1 MKILNVLAAA
11 LALLPLVGCA
21 AQTPAQSDYA
31 PQESQRLT
39 IYTSHK
45 EEVYLPIIRE
55 FEERTGIWVDIVSG
69 GTNEILDRI
78 AAEQDDPV
86 ADVMFGGGVE
96 SLQYYQA
103 CFSPYVTSE
112 ADSIQDAFRAAD
124 DIWTP
129 FSALPIVLI
138 YNTKLV
144 NPEQLQSW
152 EDLNDPYF
160 RGKIAFAD
168 PAISGSCY
176 TALITRLLISSE
188 DQETTMARLAQS
200 LQFTQFD
207 SSSAALAAVED
218 GSFLVGITLEETAMK
233 HISSGAD
240 IAVVYPSDGTS
251 CVPDGSALVK
261 NAPHSENAKR
271 FLDFTV
277 SLDVQ
282 DLLAENFFR
291 RTIRSDIPADDS
303 LPPLSGLTLVDYDA
317 EWASRNRNTIL
328 SNWAFFLKE
337 AEQ

>member
-1 MKILNVLAAA
+1 MKILKVLAAA
-11 LALLPLVGCA
+11 LALLLLSGCA
-21 AQTPAQSDYA
+21 AQTPAQPDYA
-31 PQESQRLT
+31 PPERERLT

-78 AAEQDDPV
+78 AAEQDNPV

-96 SLQYYQA
+96 SLQYYKD
-103 CFSPYVTSE
+103 CFTPYVSTE
-112 ADSIQDAFRAAD
+112 ADSIRENFRAAD

-160 RGKIAFAD
+160 RGRIAFAD

-176 TALITRLLISSE
+176 TALVTRLLVSE
-188 DQETTMARLAQS
+188 ADQETTMEQLAKS

-218 GSFLVGITLEETAMK
+218 GSFLVGVTLEETAMK
-233 HISSGAD
+233 HISAGAD
-240 IAVVYPSDGTS
+240 IALVYPSDGTS
-251 CVPDGSALVK
+251 CVPDASALIK
-261 NAPHSENAKR
+261 GAPHSENAKK

-277 SLDVQ
+277 SYDVQ
-282 DLLAENFFR
+282 KILSDYFFR
-291 RTIRSDIPADDS
+291 RTVRSDIPADES
-303 LPPLSGLTLVDYDA
+303 LPPISGLQLVDYDA
-317 EWASRNRNTIL
+317 EWASRNRETIL